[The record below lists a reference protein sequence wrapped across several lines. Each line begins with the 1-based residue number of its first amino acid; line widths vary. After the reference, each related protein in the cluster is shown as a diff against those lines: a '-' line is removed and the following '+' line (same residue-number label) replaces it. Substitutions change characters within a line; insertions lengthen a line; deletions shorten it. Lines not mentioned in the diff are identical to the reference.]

1 MWFLTVEKADIS
13 LYLFINRTVLISMKT
28 ITYESLQAE
37 HAWMIVSDQLQQ
49 RNNMLAKSISH
60 MERNPKELPMASRLI
75 ILRYHL
81 KMSLR
86 QLTQE
91 ARQLGTHPQRVS
103 QLASQWQHVHQLF
116 FLLRQIDNE
125 LGRATTEN
133 ATLRSWLESLEGR
146 VYRSALVHLN

>member
-1 MWFLTVEKADIS
+1 
-13 LYLFINRTVLISMKT
+13 MKT
-28 ITYESLQAE
+28 ITYESLRAE

-60 MERNPKELPMASRLI
+60 MERDPAELPMASRLMM
-75 ILRYHL
+75 LRYHL

-91 ARQLGTHPQRVS
+91 ARQQARTTQEAARLHQ
-103 QLASQWQHVHQLF
+103 QWQHVHQLF
-116 FLLRQIDNE
+116 FLLRQIDTE
-125 LGRATTEN
+125 LSRATHEN
-133 ATLRSWLESLEGR
+133 DSLREWVDQLEGR

>member
-1 MWFLTVEKADIS
+1 
-13 LYLFINRTVLISMKT
+13 MKT
-28 ITYESLQAE
+28 ITYESLRAE

-60 MERNPKELPMASRLI
+60 MERNPTELPMASRLMM
-75 ILRYHL
+75 LRYHL

-91 ARQLGTHPQRVS
+91 ARRLAQTS
-103 QLASQWQHVHQLF
+103 QDPDRLHQQWLHVHQLF
-116 FLLRQIDNE
+116 FLLRQIDTE
-125 LGRATTEN
+125 LNRASDEN
-133 ATLRSWLESLEGR
+133 STLRAWIESLEGR

>member
-1 MWFLTVEKADIS
+1 
-13 LYLFINRTVLISMKT
+13 MKH
-28 ITYESLQAE
+28 ITYDSLQAE

-60 MERNPKELPMASRLI
+60 MECKQGELPMAGRLI
-75 ILRYHL
+75 MLRYHL

-86 QLTQE
+86 QLTQD
-91 ARQLGTHPQRVS
+91 ARQQKQKIQSDSR
-103 QLASQWQHVHQLF
+103 LANQWMHVHQLF
-116 FLLRQIDNE
+116 FLLRQIDCE

-133 ATLRSWLESLEGR
+133 DILRSWLESLEGR

>member
-1 MWFLTVEKADIS
+1 M
-13 LYLFINRTVLISMKT
+13 RT
-28 ITYESLQAE
+28 ITYEVLQAE

-49 RNNMLAKSISH
+49 RNNVLAKSISH
-60 MERNPKELPMASRLI
+60 MERNPKGLPMASRLI

-91 ARQLGTHPQRVS
+91 ARQQPPS
-103 QLASQWQHVHQLF
+103 QHVDSLANQWQHIHQLL
-116 FLLRQIDNE
+116 FLLRQIDSE
-125 LGRATTEN
+125 LGRATTESYV
-133 ATLRSWLESLEGR
+133 LRSWLKSLDGR

>member
-1 MWFLTVEKADIS
+1 
-13 LYLFINRTVLISMKT
+13 MK
-28 ITYESLQAE
+28 IVTYDSLQAE

-49 RNNMLAKSISH
+49 RNNVLAKSISH
-60 MERNPKELPMASRLI
+60 MERNQSELPMASRLI

-91 ARQLGTHPQRVS
+91 ARQKKQKIHHEH
-103 QLASQWQHVHQLF
+103 QLAEQWMHVHQLF
-116 FLLRQIDNE
+116 FLLRQIDSE

-133 ATLRSWLESLEGR
+133 NILRSWLESLDGR

>member
-1 MWFLTVEKADIS
+1 MQ
-13 LYLFINRTVLISMKT
+13 T

-49 RNNMLAKSISH
+49 RNNVLAKGISH
-60 MERNPKELPMASRLI
+60 MERSPTELSMASRLI
-75 ILRYHL
+75 MLRYHL

-91 ARQLGTHPQRVS
+91 ARQSAQGTTAS
-103 QLASQWQHVHQLF
+103 DQLHRQWLHIHQLF
-116 FLLRQIDNE
+116 FLLRQIDAE
-125 LGRATTEN
+125 LGRASTEN
-133 ATLRSWLESLEGR
+133 GILRSWMESLEGR

>member
-1 MWFLTVEKADIS
+1 
-13 LYLFINRTVLISMKT
+13 MKT
-28 ITYESLQAE
+28 VTYDSLQAE

-60 MERNPKELPMASRLI
+60 MERNPGELPMASRLI

-86 QLTQE
+86 LLTQE
-91 ARQLGTHPQRVS
+91 ARQQKQQPKTEN
-103 QLASQWQHVHQLF
+103 QLATQWMHVHQLF

-125 LGRATTEN
+125 LGRATNESHM
-133 ATLRSWLESLEGR
+133 LRSWMGKTEGR

>member
-1 MWFLTVEKADIS
+1 
-13 LYLFINRTVLISMKT
+13 MK
-28 ITYESLQAE
+28 IVTYDSLQAE

-60 MERNPKELPMASRLI
+60 MERNQSELPMASRLI

-86 QLTQE
+86 QLTHE
-91 ARQLGTHPQRVS
+91 ARQQKQKIERTN
-103 QLASQWQHVHQLF
+103 QLAEQWMHVHQLF

-133 ATLRSWLESLEGR
+133 DILRSWLGSHEGR

>member
-1 MWFLTVEKADIS
+1 MRNV
-13 LYLFINRTVLISMKT
+13 
-28 ITYESLQAE
+28 TYNFLQAE

-60 MERNPKELPMASRLI
+60 MERSQSELPMASRLI

-86 QLTQE
+86 QLALE
-91 ARQLGTHPQRVS
+91 ARQQRQNLQNDS
-103 QLASQWQHVHQLF
+103 QLADQWMHVHQLF

-133 ATLRSWLESLEGR
+133 NILRLWVESLEGR